1 MRLNNLPP
9 HLESRIVSEISTTTA
24 LKEKSNTSTRTNQR
38 KRKENDLTL
47 LTEHQEQCLVIAFC
61 DIHHIP
67 IFAIPNGS
75 NKSKIQ
81 AHNFKL
87 EGLRAGVPDLC
98 VPLMRNGYG
107 SLYIEMKRKKKST
120 VSIEQKA
127 WIALLNSFGHKAV
140 VCYGSDE
147 AIEVIK
153 GYIGGV
159 K

>member
-1 MRLNNLPP
+1 MTWQTLPP
-9 HLESRIVSEISTTTA
+9 HLESRIVSEISPKTA
-24 LKEKSNTSTRTNQR
+24 LKEKSKLRTQKKIKTQR
-38 KRKENDLTL
+38 KPNLAPL
-47 LTEHQEQCLVIAFC
+47 EHDEQVAVIKYC
-61 DIHHIP
+61 DIRHIP

-75 NKSKIQ
+75 NKSKLQ
-81 AHNFKL
+81 AHNFKV
-87 EGLRAGVPDLC
+87 EGLRSGVPDLC
-98 VPLMRNGYG
+98 VPLMRHGYG

-140 VCYGSDE
+140 ICYGSDE
-147 AIEVIK
+147 AIEVIE

>member
-1 MRLNNLPP
+1 MTWNNLPP
-9 HLESRIVSEISTTTA
+9 HLESRIVSEISPKTA
-24 LKEKSNTSTRTNQR
+24 LKEKSKLRTQKKIKTQR
-38 KRKENDLTL
+38 KPNLAPL
-47 LTEHQEQCLVIAFC
+47 EHDEQVAVIKYC